1 MPELVR
7 LEHYGFTY
15 PQQTRPALSD
25 VELTIREGEFWVLC
39 GISGCDYTTF
49 CGRCKSHI

>member
-25 VELTIREGEFWVLC
+25 VELTIRD
-39 GISGCDYTTF
+39 SGPERLTA
-49 CGRCKSHI
+49 